1 MSDLQEQ
8 LAILR
13 KRIAKID
20 RKFASASPRPQPPPP
35 SFIQEEKPE
44 HYFVDE
50 WLSGNEAQTPHGC
63 HFETDRIWEHHRRHG
78 SLDISSLIEMPC
90 DLLSAISEGAIEHS
104 ECAKWAFLD
113 TETTGLAG
121 GSGTY
126 AFLIGVGRITPK
138 GFELR
143 QFFMRDLAEE
153 ASLLHGLAEFLSQF
167 DTLVTYNGKTYDQP
181 LLETRYRMSRMRPP
195 FSRLQH
201 MDLLFGA
208 RRLWKLRF
216 DSCRLVEL
224 ENQILGFE
232 REGDLPGEMIPYVY
246 FEYLRRKEASR
257 IVPILHHNA
266 IDILTLACLTAIVP
280 RAFQSPEDAPLT
292 HGAEMVGLGRWL
304 ARCEQFDKALCL
316 FRRALDK
323 GLRDELMFR
332 TMWDVARLEK
342 KLGRDDAALAVY
354 SDLASGRNA
363 FRLPALEELAKHY
376 EHKEKNYS
384 MALDCT
390 LTALTHVDSE
400 ALRHRQAR
408 LERRLTKKGKTAT
421 AAPRLL

>member
-8 LAILR
+8 LALLR
-13 KRIAKID
+13 KRIAHVD
-20 RKFASASPRPQPPPP
+20 RKFASKPATPPPP
-35 SFIQEEKPE
+35 PVFVEEKPE

-50 WLSGNEAQTPHGC
+50 WLSGQEAQTPHGC
-63 HFETDRIWEHHRRHG
+63 HFETDRLWEHHRRHG
-78 SLDISSLIEMPC
+78 SLDISSLLEIPS
-90 DLLSAISEGAIEHS
+90 DVLRAISDGAIADS
-104 ECAKWAFLD
+104 DCTKWAFLD

-126 AFLIGVGRITPK
+126 AFLIGVGRITSR

-153 ASLLHGLAEFLSQF
+153 ASLLHGLAEYLSQF
-167 DTLVTYNGKTYDQP
+167 ETLVTYNGKTYDQP
-181 LLETRYRMSRMRPP
+181 LLETRYRMSRFKPP
-195 FSRLQH
+195 FGRMEHL
-201 MDLLFGA
+201 DLLHGA

-280 RAFQSPEDAPLT
+280 RAFQTPENAPLT

-304 ARCEQFDKALCL
+304 CRCEQYDKALVL
-316 FRRALDK
+316 FRRALGKD
-323 GLRDELMFR
+323 LRDELLFR
-332 TMWDVARLEK
+332 TLWDVARIEK

-354 SDLASGRNA
+354 SDLASGRNP
-363 FRLPALEELAKHY
+363 FRLLALEELAKHY
-376 EHKEKNYS
+376 EHKERNYHL
-384 MALDCT
+384 ALELT
-390 LTALTHVDSE
+390 LTALSHGDSD
-400 ALRHRQAR
+400 ALRHRKAR
-408 LERRLTKKGKTAT
+408 LERRVAKRSKE
-421 AAPRLL
+421 AAGQRLL

>member
-1 MSDLQEQ
+1 VSDLQEQ

-20 RKFASASPRPQPPPP
+20 RKFASDSPRPQPPPP
-35 SFIQEEKPE
+35 FVPEKPE
-44 HYFVDE
+44 RYFVDE
-50 WLSGNEAQTPHGC
+50 WLPGAEAQTPFGC
-63 HFETDRIWEHHRRHG
+63 HFETEKVWEHHRRHG
-78 SLDISSLIEMPC
+78 SLDISSLLEMPA
-90 DLLSAISEGAIEHS
+90 DLLSAISEGS
-104 ECAKWAFLD
+104 VSRSDCTKWAFLD

-126 AFLIGVGRITPK
+126 AFLIGVGRITSA

-153 ASLLHGLAEFLSQF
+153 ASLLHGLAEYLSQF

-181 LLETRYRMSRMRPP
+181 LLETRYRMSRMKPP
-195 FSRLQH
+195 FSRMEH

-232 REGDLPGEMIPYVY
+232 REGDLPGAMIPYVY
-246 FEYLRRKEASR
+246 FEYLRKKEASR

-292 HGAEMVGLGRWL
+292 HGAEMVGLARWL
-304 ARCEQFDKALCL
+304 CRCEQFDKALRL

-342 KLGRDDAALAVY
+342 KLGREDAALAVY

-376 EHKEKNYS
+376 EHKERNYG
-384 MALDCT
+384 MALEFT
-390 LTALTHVDSE
+390 LTALTHSE
-400 ALRHRQAR
+400 SDALRHRKER
-408 LERRLTKKGKTAT
+408 LERRVAKRSKA
-421 AAPRLL
+421 AAPRLI